1 MKPKTN
7 RNFKGLL
14 GQITSTINTV
24 QFNNNLAI
32 TIIVTDNGLSLF
44 DECGAECAHLCP
56 QQEWGESKMYTPG
69 T

>member
-44 DECGAECAHLCP
+44 DECGAECVHLCP
-56 QQEWGESKMYTPG
+56 QQERGESKMYTPG